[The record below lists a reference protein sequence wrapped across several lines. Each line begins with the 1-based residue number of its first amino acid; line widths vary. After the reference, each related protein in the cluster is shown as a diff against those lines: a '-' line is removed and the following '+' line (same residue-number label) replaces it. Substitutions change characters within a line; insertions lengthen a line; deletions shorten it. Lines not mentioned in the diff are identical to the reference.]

1 MVNWS
6 LLVAFARRKNM
17 HMRKDKLMLSVSV
30 MVILLIS
37 CQGETQPDTTATFP
51 MTLAAPIETELE
63 TFEPT
68 ITLPPAN
75 TDAPVIP
82 SAAPPTIEPTSTE
95 VSKRKTLIA
104 IPRQQSNCRSSCST
118 SQSAISDTL
127 LESVEYFAV
136 GQDSTGNW
144 LQFVGPYSGETCWV
158 INTSINLWW
167 GDLILEQAA
176 VPKDLLPVTSCSNN

>member
-1 MVNWS
+1 MP
-6 LLVAFARRKNM
+6 L
-17 HMRKDKLMLSVSV
+17 RKDRFMLSISV
-30 MVILLIS
+30 IVLLLIS
-37 CQGETQPDTTATFP
+37 CQGETQSDTTATLP
-51 MTLAAPIETELE
+51 LTLSSPIETEVE
-63 TFEPT
+63 AIEPT

-82 SAAPPTIEPTSTE
+82 SAAPPKIEPTSTE
-95 VSKRKTLIA
+95 ISKRKTLIA
-104 IPRQQSNCRSSCST
+104 IPVQQSNCRSSCST

-127 LESVEYFAV
+127 VEGVEYFAV

-176 VPKDLLPVTSCSNN
+176 VPKDLLPVSSCSNN